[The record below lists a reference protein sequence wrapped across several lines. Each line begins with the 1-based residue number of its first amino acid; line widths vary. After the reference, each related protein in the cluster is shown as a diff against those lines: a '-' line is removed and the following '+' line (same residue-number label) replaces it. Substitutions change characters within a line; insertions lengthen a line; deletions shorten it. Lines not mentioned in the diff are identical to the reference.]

1 MRNQS
6 TPSILTPEA
15 AAELADFARA
25 CKAAARAVSLYPNG
39 HPAIAASLGRLAQ
52 VTSRLTAAGPFRMQV
67 AADRLLVGGAAAP
80 KTDAAVG
87 ELADLLHRHL
97 IGGLTVNAGVDAD
110 SWRTLLLLL
119 ARSPEDI
126 RSDGGIAHLWGTAG
140 GPSIEID
147 EIDYAEVL
155 REKQGLAAA
164 IEHIVAAAMAG
175 PQLQMDD
182 SGMRL
187 LLEIVSDQEKLDELM
202 TKLVEATAKTGVDA
216 HTGAFLKLVQAL
228 AEWVGANEPSRL
240 EGALNQLGRA
250 AGRLTADGM
259 LSLLARRTKPET
271 AAAEGKMA
279 ADAEERTTRL
289 AAEVIDRM
297 PDAAIATFVAGSVIA
312 EHGATERLA
321 HAFQALVPDTHK
333 QRQLLALAQE
343 EVAASEIGKEENFQD
358 LWGRVESMLASY
370 SDKGFVSDDYAREL
384 SAARTQPLDVER
396 TSDDPPERI
405 AAWLVTVAD
414 AALRSLDHQLLVDLL
429 RIEDD
434 PLRWRDI
441 SETAATHAEDLV
453 RVGYFD
459 QAWNLAD
466 AIVEHGLQQEAR
478 KPHATAALERLGKGS
493 MMKHVATHLRG
504 ADDAGYERFRRLCL
518 AIGTPVIAP
527 LAEALAAEQDARS
540 RRRLRDILVGFGA
553 RGRESVQQLMN
564 SSNWEVRR
572 TAAYLLRE
580 FGGSEGL
587 KELIPLL
594 TDSEPLV
601 QREAV
606 QGLVWNG
613 SQEAA
618 RILLAGITSATGRSH
633 DALLNELASIKDE
646 RAAPVFIYMLKHTNW
661 RAQTALH
668 LLAIEA
674 LGSSGAAAAVE
685 PLKAALYEGTWWSPG
700 PTKRLRAAAAQALRR
715 IGTPGALEVLREA
728 LSTGP
733 RGVRA
738 AARAEVPRLG

>member
-1 MRNQS
+1 MGNEQ
-6 TPSILTPEA
+6 TPTILTPES
-15 AAELADFARA
+15 AAELADFARS

-39 HPAIAASLGRLAQ
+39 HPAIGTSLGRLAQ
-52 VTSRLTAAGPFRMQV
+52 ITAKLTAAHPFRMQV
-67 AADRLLVGGAAAP
+67 SADRLLVEGAAAA
-80 KTDAAVG
+80 KTDPAVT

-97 IGGLTVNAGVDAD
+97 IGGLTLNAGIDAD

-119 ARSPEDI
+119 ARAPEDV

-140 GPSIEID
+140 GPSIEIN

-164 IEHIVAAAMAG
+164 VEQIVAAAMAG
-175 PQLQMDD
+175 PQLQLDD

-202 TKLVEATAKTGVDA
+202 KKLVEETAKTGVDA

-228 AEWVGANEPSRL
+228 AEWVGANEPARL
-240 EGALNQLGRA
+240 EGALNSLARA

-259 LSLLARRTKPET
+259 LSLLARRTKPEAAGG
-271 AAAEGKMA
+271 AAAA
-279 ADAEERTTRL
+279 TDAEARTAQL
-289 AAEVIDRM
+289 AGEVIDRM

-312 EHGATERLA
+312 ERGATDRLA

-343 EVAASEIGKEENFQD
+343 EVAASEFGHEENFED
-358 LWGRVESMLASY
+358 LWGRVEGMLASY

-405 AAWLVTVAD
+405 AAWLATVAD
-414 AALRSLDHQLLVDLL
+414 SALRSLDHQLLSDLL
-429 RIEDD
+429 RIEED

-441 SETAATHAEDLV
+441 ADTAVAHAEDLV

-459 QAWNLAD
+459 QAWHLAD
-466 AIVEHGLQQEAR
+466 TVVEQGGQDSAR
-478 KPHATAALERLGKGS
+478 KTHASVALERLGKGS
-493 MMKHVATHLRG
+493 MLKHVATHLRG
-504 ADDAGYERFRRLCL
+504 SDEEGYERFKRLCHS
-518 AIGTPVIAP
+518 IGTPVIAP
-527 LAEALAAEQDARS
+527 LAEVLAAEQDARS
-540 RRRLRDILVGFGA
+540 RRRLRDVLVGFGA
-553 RGRESVQQLMN
+553 RGRESVQQLMH

-618 RILLAGITSATGRSH
+618 RILLTAITSATGRSR
-633 DALLNELASIKDE
+633 DALLNELGSVKDE
-646 RAAPVFIYMLKHTNW
+646 RAAPVFIYLLRYTNW
-661 RAQTALH
+661 RAQTDLH
-668 LLAIEA
+668 LLAIDA
-674 LGSSGAAAAVE
+674 LGTSGAAAAVE

-715 IGTPGALEVLREA
+715 IGTPAALETLRQASEN
-728 LSTGP
+728 GP

-738 AARAEVPRLG
+738 AARAEVSRLG